1 MNPDEAGIKTYKLAQ
16 LIYYMMILYH
26 KQAGSELC
34 KAQFKPGLANPASS
48 NTLERNWV
56 SVRC

>member
-1 MNPDEAGIKTYKLAQ
+1 MNPDEAGIKTYKLAHI
-16 LIYYMMILYH
+16 IYYMMILYH

-48 NTLERNWV
+48 NTLERN
-56 SVRC
+56 